1 MENNEILKM
10 ILAELKSAKGEVETI
25 KDEMKWIKEQQQEAH
40 SILKALHNGEVNK
53 AEHDKMLNEIA
64 HIQEDLKNIYE
75 NVNAMKEI
83 IGRHEVDIRVL
94 KNRPV

>member
-1 MENNEILKM
+1 M
-10 ILAELKSAKGEVETI
+10 
-25 KDEMKWIKEQQQEAH
+25 
-40 SILKALHNGEVNK
+40 HNGEVNK

-94 KNRPV
+94 KICQYNIMSIITIVLG

>member
-1 MENNEILKM
+1 M
-10 ILAELKSAKGEVETI
+10 ILAELKSAKGEVEMI

-40 SILKALHNGEVNK
+40 LILKALHNGEVNK